1 MISGLHKFY
10 PFVFPDQA
18 DLRQEAHDRR
28 VARLNEENDLA
39 IKNAKIGKKVHDLE
53 VELYDKRSEQNK
65 IRLEIFSNR
74 KVDFF
79 A

>member
-10 PFVFPDQA
+10 PFVFPDPV
-18 DLRQEAHDRR
+18 DLKQVAHDRR
-28 VARLNEENDLA
+28 VARLNEQNDLA
-39 IKNAKIGKKVHDLE
+39 IQYAKIAKKVRELE
-53 VELYDKRSEQNK
+53 VEIYDKRSEQNK
-65 IRLEIFSNR
+65 IRLEIFSDR

>member
-10 PFVFPDQA
+10 PFVFPDPV

-28 VARLNEENDLA
+28 VTRLNEENNLA
-39 IKNAKIGKKVHDLE
+39 IEAQKIRNKVHDLE

>member
-10 PFVFPDQA
+10 PFVFPDPV
-18 DLRQEAHDRR
+18 DLKQEAHDRR
-28 VARLNEENDLA
+28 VARLNEQNELA
-39 IKNAKIGKKVHDLE
+39 IQYAKIAKKVRELE
-53 VELYDKRSEQNK
+53 VEIYDKRSEQNK

>member
-10 PFVFPDQA
+10 PFVFPDPV

-28 VARLNEENDLA
+28 VARLNEENNLA
-39 IKNAKIGKKVHDLE
+39 IKNAKIGKKVHELE

-65 IRLEIFSNR
+65 IRLEIFSNC

>member
-10 PFVFPDQA
+10 PFVFPDPV
-18 DLRQEAHDRR
+18 DLKQEAHDRR
-28 VARLNEENDLA
+28 IARLNEQNDLA
-39 IKNAKIGKKVHDLE
+39 IQYAKIAKKVRELE
-53 VELYDKRSEQNK
+53 VEIYDKRSEQNK